1 MEIPFKTLIDLKK
14 ESSLPIYV
22 QIANEII
29 KNIQAGILKTGTKLL
44 SSRQM
49 AELLTLHRK
58 TVVAA

>member
-29 KNIQAGILKTGTKLL
+29 KSINENYKNFLKTPI
-44 SSRQM
+44 S
-49 AELLTLHRK
+49 TLDISK
-58 TVVAA
+58 FEALKVK